1 MNAMKQLLLILLC
14 VFYSI
19 SCLCQVKV
27 TMEKQGNVYYVPG
40 KVNGLSMKFIF
51 DTGASN
57 VCLSLTEALF
67 MLKNG
72 YIKESD
78 IGEKGYA
85 QIANGNIVENTKV
98 VLRNIEIGGVTI
110 KDVAA
115 VVSNS
120 LDAPLLL
127 GQSAIQ
133 KLGPIQLDGNT
144 LIIANGKNIP
154 SEEIA
159 RKLYTKAYQQVEA
172 EEYDKAIESSLEA
185 ISYTNDKKLRAALY
199 DNLGCAYYCNGNKEK
214 AIESQNHALEEDMNF
229 IQARYNL
236 GVYSYE
242 MGLYEQASRAFQ
254 LVISNPNSNNTD
266 CLPAA
271 YAYLGEIQRMQGC
284 YKEGEESFLKSIQ
297 LHPSSMAYLGL
308 ADLYAAKNNFVK
320 AAEYYKKGIE
330 YEPNRPS
337 NIKRYHQLGMCLF
350 FADRTSEAHDAFCK
364 CIETASLYHD
374 VMDEFIKKNDSEIIL
389 LASLS
394 LDAELWLARTA
405 PGAYEI
411 IEGYKRIIN
420 QNREQE
426 LVREDY
432 IKWST
437 AYASCNEIEKA
448 IDVLNKGLEK
458 YNDNP
463 DLLFAKSQINPQWQ
477 EKIDILRKIL
487 NNEYK
492 YEPRYF
498 DYGTVY
504 NNIAWE
510 YCLQKK
516 YNEGL
521 PYSLKAIQ
529 RNPEHGYSWE
539 TLGEIYFNLGK
550 YQECIDAMTKCIGCN
565 DASQYKSAYRFRGL
579 SYIKMGKEKEGKK
592 DINQAKD
599 M

>member
-1 MNAMKQLLLILLC
+1 MKRSFVLLLLFFVAITC
-14 VFYSI
+14 F
-19 SCLCQVKV
+19 CQVKV
-27 TMEKQGNVYYVPG
+27 TMEKHGNVYYVPG

-57 VCLSLTEALF
+57 VCLSLTEAIF

-78 IGEKGYA
+78 IGEKGYS
-85 QIANGNIVENTKV
+85 QIANGDVVENTKV
-98 VLRNIEIGGVTI
+98 ILRNIEIGGITI

-115 VVSNS
+115 VISNS

-144 LIIANGKNIP
+144 LVIAKGKNIP
-154 SEEIA
+154 SEEA
-159 RKLYTKAYQQVEA
+159 AKKLYAQAYQQVEA
-172 EEYDKAIESSLEA
+172 EEYDKAITNSLEA
-185 ISYTNDKKLRAALY
+185 IRNTNEAKLRAAIY
-199 DNLGCAYYCNGNKEK
+199 DNLGTAYYLSGNKNK
-214 AIESQNHALEEDMNF
+214 AIESLNHALEEDNSF

-242 MGLYEQASRAFQ
+242 MGKYEQASRAFK

-266 CLPAA
+266 YLPAA
-271 YAYLGEIQRMQGC
+271 YSYLGEMQGRQGC
-284 YKEGEESFLKSIQ
+284 YKEGEENFLKSIQ

-308 ADLYAAKNNFVK
+308 ADLYGAKNDFAK

-350 FADRTSEAHDAFCK
+350 FENRTNEAYNAFNK
-364 CIETASLYHD
+364 CIQTSVLYHD
-374 VMDEFIKKNDSEIIL
+374 VMSKLINENDSITIQ
-389 LASLS
+389 LASFS
-394 LDAELWLARTA
+394 LNAGLWAARTA
-405 PGAYEI
+405 PSAAESI
-411 IEGYKRIIN
+411 KRYTFFIDT
-420 QNREQE
+420 NRENE
-426 LVREDY
+426 LIRDDY
-432 IKWST
+432 FLLAS
-437 AYASCNEIEKA
+437 AYVSCEEKEKA
-448 IDVLNKGLEK
+448 IYILNKGFEK
-458 YNDNP
+458 YNDDP
-463 DLLFAKSQINPQWQ
+463 ELLFVKSFCCQHWQ
-477 EKIDILRKIL
+477 EKIDILRKVL
-487 NNEYK
+487 NNEYSYK
-492 YEPRYF
+492 PRNF

-510 YCLQKK
+510 YCLQEK

-529 RNPEHGYSWE
+529 RNPENGYIWE

-550 YQECIDAMTKCIGCN
+550 YQECIDAMTKCIKCN
-565 DASQYKSAYRFRGL
+565 DTSQYKSAYRFRGQA
-579 SYIKMGKEKEGKK
+579 YIQIGKSKEGKA
-592 DINQAKD
+592 DINKSQN

>member
-1 MNAMKQLLLILLC
+1 MKHYLLLLFC
-14 VFYSI
+14 VFSSI
-19 SCLCQVKV
+19 SCISQVKI
-27 TMEKQGNVYYVPG
+27 TMEKHGNIYYIPG

-57 VCLSLTEALF
+57 VCLSLTEAIF

-78 IGEKGYA
+78 IGEKGYS
-85 QIANGNIVENTKV
+85 QIANGDIVENTKV
-98 VLRNIEIGGVTI
+98 ILRNIEIGGITI

-115 VVSNS
+115 IISNS

-144 LIIANGKNIP
+144 LVIANGKNIP
-154 SEEIA
+154 SEETA
-159 RKLYTKAYQQVEA
+159 KKLYAQAYQQVEA
-172 EEYDKAIESSLEA
+172 KDYDKAIANSLEA
-185 ISYTNDKKLRAALY
+185 IRNTNEAKLRAAIY
-199 DNLGCAYYCNGNKEK
+199 DNLGTAYYLSGNKSK
-214 AIESQNHALEEDMNF
+214 AIESLNHALEEDNSC

-242 MGLYEQASRAFQ
+242 MEKYEQASRAFK
-254 LVISNPNSNNTD
+254 LVISNPYNNNTD
-266 CLPAA
+266 YLPAA
-271 YAYLGEIQRMQGC
+271 YSYLGEIQRRQGC

-308 ADLYAAKNNFVK
+308 ADLYSAKNDFAK
-320 AAEYYKKGIE
+320 AAEFYRKGIE

-350 FADRTSEAHDAFCK
+350 FMDRIQEAYDAFNK
-364 CIETASLYHD
+364 CIETAHLYHD
-374 VMDEFIKKNDSEIIL
+374 LIGELIKENDSTIIQ

-394 LDAELWLARTA
+394 LDAELWTARTA
-405 PGAYEI
+405 PNAAEAI
-411 IEGYKRIIN
+411 KRYTHIIN
-420 QNREQE
+420 SGREQE
-426 LVREDY
+426 LFMDDY
-432 IKWST
+432 FQLGS
-437 AYASCNEIEKA
+437 AYAYYNENQKA
-448 IDVLNKGLEK
+448 INVLNTGLDK
-458 YNDNP
+458 YNDDP
-463 DLLFAKSQINPQWQ
+463 ELLFAKSLYLPYDGQ
-477 EKIDILRKIL
+477 EKINLLKKIIKS
-487 NNEYK
+487 EYQYK
-492 YEPRYF
+492 PRYF

-510 YCLQKK
+510 YCLQEK

-529 RNPEHGYSWE
+529 RNPEHGYIWE

-550 YQECIDAMTKCIGCN
+550 YQECIDAMTKCIKCN
-565 DASQYKSAYRFRGL
+565 DTSQYKSAYRFRGQA
-579 SYIKMGKEKEGKK
+579 YIQIGKSKEGKA
-592 DINQAKD
+592 DINKSQN

>member
-1 MNAMKQLLLILLC
+1 MKRSFVLLLLFFVAITC
-14 VFYSI
+14 F
-19 SCLCQVKV
+19 CQVKV
-27 TMEKQGNVYYVPG
+27 TMEKHGNVYYVPG

-57 VCLSLTEALF
+57 VCLSLTEAIF

-78 IGEKGYA
+78 IGEKGYS
-85 QIANGNIVENTKV
+85 QIANGDVVENTKV
-98 VLRNIEIGGVTI
+98 ILRNIEIGGITI

-115 VVSNS
+115 VISNS

-127 GQSAIQ
+127 GLSAIQ

-144 LIIANGKNIP
+144 LVIAKGKNIP
-154 SEEIA
+154 SEEA
-159 RKLYTKAYQQVEA
+159 AKKLYAQAYQQVEA
-172 EEYDKAIESSLEA
+172 EEYDKAITNSLEA
-185 ISYTNDKKLRAALY
+185 IRNTNEAKLRAAIY
-199 DNLGCAYYCNGNKEK
+199 DNLGTAYYLSGNKNK
-214 AIESQNHALEEDMNF
+214 AIESLNHALEEDNSF

-242 MGLYEQASRAFQ
+242 MGKYEQASRAFK

-266 CLPAA
+266 YLPAA
-271 YAYLGEIQRMQGC
+271 YSYLGEMQGRQGC
-284 YKEGEESFLKSIQ
+284 YKEGEENFLKSIQ

-308 ADLYAAKNNFVK
+308 ADLYGAKNDFAK

-350 FADRTSEAHDAFCK
+350 FENRTNEAYNAFNK
-364 CIETASLYHD
+364 CIQTSVLYHD
-374 VMDEFIKKNDSEIIL
+374 VMSKLINENDSITIQ
-389 LASLS
+389 LASFS
-394 LDAELWLARTA
+394 LNAGLWAARTA
-405 PGAYEI
+405 PSAAESI
-411 IEGYKRIIN
+411 KRYTLFIDT
-420 QNREQE
+420 NRENE
-426 LVREDY
+426 LIRDDY
-432 IKWST
+432 FLLAS
-437 AYASCNEIEKA
+437 AYVSCEEKENA
-448 IDVLNKGLEK
+448 IYLLNKGFEK
-458 YNDNP
+458 YNDDP
-463 DLLFAKSQINPQWQ
+463 ELLFVKSFCCQHWQ
-477 EKIDILRKIL
+477 EKIDILRKVL
-487 NNEYK
+487 NNEYSYK
-492 YEPRYF
+492 PRNF

-510 YCLQKK
+510 YCLQEK

-529 RNPEHGYSWE
+529 RNPENGYIWE

-550 YQECIDAMTKCIGCN
+550 YQECIDAMTKCIKCN
-565 DASQYKSAYRFRGL
+565 DTSQYKSAYRFRGQA
-579 SYIKMGKEKEGKK
+579 YIQIGKSKEGKA
-592 DINQAKD
+592 DINKSQN

>member
-1 MNAMKQLLLILLC
+1 MKRSFVLLLLFFVAITC
-14 VFYSI
+14 F
-19 SCLCQVKV
+19 CQVKV
-27 TMEKQGNVYYVPG
+27 TMEKHGNVYYVPG

-57 VCLSLTEALF
+57 VCLSLTEAIF

-78 IGEKGYA
+78 IGEKGYS
-85 QIANGNIVENTKV
+85 QIANGDVVENTKV
-98 VLRNIEIGGVTI
+98 ILRNIEIGGITI

-115 VVSNS
+115 VISNS

-144 LIIANGKNIP
+144 LVIAKGKNIP
-154 SEEIA
+154 SEEA
-159 RKLYTKAYQQVEA
+159 AKKLYAQAYQQVEA
-172 EEYDKAIESSLEA
+172 EEYDKAITNSLEA
-185 ISYTNDKKLRAALY
+185 IRNTNEAKLRAAIY
-199 DNLGCAYYCNGNKEK
+199 DNLGTAYYLSGNKNK
-214 AIESQNHALEEDMNF
+214 AIESLNHALEEDNSF

-242 MGLYEQASRAFQ
+242 MGKYEQASRAFK

-266 CLPAA
+266 YLPAA
-271 YAYLGEIQRMQGC
+271 YAYLGEIQGLQGC
-284 YKEGEESFLKSIQ
+284 YKEGEENFLKSIQ

-308 ADLYAAKNNFVK
+308 ADLYGAKNDFAK

-350 FADRTSEAHDAFCK
+350 FENRTNEAYNAFNK
-364 CIETASLYHD
+364 CIQTSVLYHD
-374 VMDEFIKKNDSEIIL
+374 VMSKLINENDSITIQ
-389 LASLS
+389 LASFS
-394 LDAELWLARTA
+394 LNAGLWAARTA
-405 PGAYEI
+405 PSAAESI
-411 IEGYKRIIN
+411 KRYTLFIDT
-420 QNREQE
+420 NRENE
-426 LVREDY
+426 LIRDDY
-432 IKWST
+432 FLLAS
-437 AYASCNEIEKA
+437 AYTSCKEKEKA
-448 IDVLNKGLEK
+448 IYILNKGLEK
-458 YNDNP
+458 YND
-463 DLLFAKSQINPQWQ
+463 DSELLFAKSFCCQHWQ
-477 EKIDILRKIL
+477 EKIDILRKVL
-487 NNEYK
+487 NNEYR
-492 YEPRYF
+492 YEPRNF

-510 YCLQKK
+510 YCLQEK

-529 RNPEHGYSWE
+529 RNPEHGYIWE

-550 YQECIDAMTKCIGCN
+550 YQECIDAMTKCIKCN
-565 DASQYKSAYRFRGL
+565 DTSQYKSAYRFRGQA
-579 SYIKMGKEKEGKK
+579 YIQIGKSKEGKA
-592 DINQAKD
+592 DINKSQN

>member
-1 MNAMKQLLLILLC
+1 MKRSFVLLLLFFVAITC
-14 VFYSI
+14 F
-19 SCLCQVKV
+19 CQVKV
-27 TMEKQGNVYYVPG
+27 TMEKHGNVYYVPG

-57 VCLSLTEALF
+57 VCLSLTEAIF

-78 IGEKGYA
+78 IGEKGYS
-85 QIANGNIVENTKV
+85 QIANGDVVENTKV
-98 VLRNIEIGGVTI
+98 ILRNIEIGGITI
-110 KDVAA
+110 KDVA
-115 VVSNS
+115 VVISNS

-144 LIIANGKNIP
+144 LVIAKGKNIP
-154 SEEIA
+154 SEEA
-159 RKLYTKAYQQVEA
+159 AKKLYAQAYQQVEA
-172 EEYDKAIESSLEA
+172 EEYDKAITNSLEA
-185 ISYTNDKKLRAALY
+185 IRNTNEAKLRAAIY
-199 DNLGCAYYCNGNKEK
+199 DNLGTAYYLSGNKNK
-214 AIESQNHALEEDMNF
+214 AIESLNHALEEDNSF

-242 MGLYEQASRAFQ
+242 MGKYEQASRAFK

-266 CLPAA
+266 YLPAA
-271 YAYLGEIQRMQGC
+271 YSYLGEMQGRQGC
-284 YKEGEESFLKSIQ
+284 YKEGEENFLKSIQ

-308 ADLYAAKNNFVK
+308 ADLYGAKNDFAK

-350 FADRTSEAHDAFCK
+350 FENRTNEAYNAFNK
-364 CIETASLYHD
+364 CIQTSVLYHD
-374 VMDEFIKKNDSEIIL
+374 VMSKLINENDSITIQ
-389 LASLS
+389 LASFS
-394 LDAELWLARTA
+394 LNAGLWAARTA
-405 PGAYEI
+405 PSAAESI
-411 IEGYKRIIN
+411 KRYTLFIDT
-420 QNREQE
+420 NRENE
-426 LVREDY
+426 LIRDDY
-432 IKWST
+432 FLLAS
-437 AYASCNEIEKA
+437 AYVSCEEKEKA
-448 IDVLNKGLEK
+448 IYILNKGFEK
-458 YNDNP
+458 YNDDP
-463 DLLFAKSQINPQWQ
+463 ELLFVKSFCCQHWQ
-477 EKIDILRKIL
+477 EKIDILRKVL
-487 NNEYK
+487 NNEYSYK
-492 YEPRYF
+492 PRNF

-510 YCLQKK
+510 YCLQEK

-529 RNPEHGYSWE
+529 RNPENGYIWE

-550 YQECIDAMTKCIGCN
+550 YQECIDAMTKCIKCN
-565 DASQYKSAYRFRGL
+565 DTSQYKSAYRFRGQA
-579 SYIKMGKEKEGKK
+579 YIQIGKSKEGKA
-592 DINQAKD
+592 DINKSQN

>member
-1 MNAMKQLLLILLC
+1 MKRSFVLLLLFFVAITC
-14 VFYSI
+14 F
-19 SCLCQVKV
+19 CQVKV
-27 TMEKQGNVYYVPG
+27 TMEKHGNVYYVPG

-51 DTGASN
+51 DTWASN
-57 VCLSLTEALF
+57 VCLSLTEAIF

-78 IGEKGYA
+78 IGEKGYS
-85 QIANGNIVENTKV
+85 QIANGDVVENTKV
-98 VLRNIEIGGVTI
+98 ILRNIEIGGITI

-115 VVSNS
+115 VISNS

-144 LIIANGKNIP
+144 LVIAKGKNIP
-154 SEEIA
+154 SEEA
-159 RKLYTKAYQQVEA
+159 AKKLYAQAYQQVEA
-172 EEYDKAIESSLEA
+172 EEYDKAITNSLEA
-185 ISYTNDKKLRAALY
+185 IRNTNEAKLRAAIY
-199 DNLGCAYYCNGNKEK
+199 DNLGTAYYLSGNKNK
-214 AIESQNHALEEDMNF
+214 AIESLNHALEEDNSF

-242 MGLYEQASRAFQ
+242 MGKYEQASRAFK

-266 CLPAA
+266 YLPAA
-271 YAYLGEIQRMQGC
+271 YSYLGEMQGRQGC
-284 YKEGEESFLKSIQ
+284 YKEGEENFLKSIQ

-308 ADLYAAKNNFVK
+308 ADLYGAKNDFAK

-350 FADRTSEAHDAFCK
+350 FENRTNEAYNAFNK
-364 CIETASLYHD
+364 CIQTSVLYHD
-374 VMDEFIKKNDSEIIL
+374 VMSKLINENDSITIQ
-389 LASLS
+389 LASFS
-394 LDAELWLARTA
+394 LNAGLWAARTA
-405 PGAYEI
+405 PSAAESI
-411 IEGYKRIIN
+411 KRYTLFIDT
-420 QNREQE
+420 NRENE
-426 LVREDY
+426 LIRDDY
-432 IKWST
+432 FLLAS
-437 AYASCNEIEKA
+437 AYVSCEEKEKA
-448 IDVLNKGLEK
+448 IYILNKGFEK
-458 YNDNP
+458 YNDDP
-463 DLLFAKSQINPQWQ
+463 ELLFVKSFCCQHWQ
-477 EKIDILRKIL
+477 EKIDILRKVL
-487 NNEYK
+487 NNEYSYK
-492 YEPRYF
+492 PRNF

-510 YCLQKK
+510 YCLQEK

-529 RNPEHGYSWE
+529 RNPENGYIWE

-550 YQECIDAMTKCIGCN
+550 YQECIDAMTKCIKCN
-565 DASQYKSAYRFRGL
+565 DTSQYKSAYRFRGQA
-579 SYIKMGKEKEGKK
+579 YIQIGKSKEGKA
-592 DINQAKD
+592 DINKSQN

>member
-1 MNAMKQLLLILLC
+1 MKRSFVLLLLFFVAITC
-14 VFYSI
+14 F
-19 SCLCQVKV
+19 CQVKV
-27 TMEKQGNVYYVPG
+27 TMEKHGNVYYVPG

-57 VCLSLTEALF
+57 VCLSLTEAIF

-78 IGEKGYA
+78 IGEKGYS
-85 QIANGNIVENTKV
+85 QIANGDVVENTKV
-98 VLRNIEIGGVTI
+98 ILRNIEIGGITI

-115 VVSNS
+115 VISNS

-144 LIIANGKNIP
+144 LVIAKGKNIP
-154 SEEIA
+154 SEEA
-159 RKLYTKAYQQVEA
+159 AKKLYAQAYQQVEA
-172 EEYDKAIESSLEA
+172 EEYDKAITNSLEA
-185 ISYTNDKKLRAALY
+185 IRNTNEAKLRAAIY
-199 DNLGCAYYCNGNKEK
+199 DNLGTAYYLSGNKNK
-214 AIESQNHALEEDMNF
+214 AIESLNHALEEDNSF

-242 MGLYEQASRAFQ
+242 MGKYEQASRAFK

-266 CLPAA
+266 YLPAA
-271 YAYLGEIQRMQGC
+271 YSYLGEMQGRQGC
-284 YKEGEESFLKSIQ
+284 YKEGEENFLKSIQ

-308 ADLYAAKNNFVK
+308 ADLYGAKNDFAK

-350 FADRTSEAHDAFCK
+350 FENRTNEAYNAFNK
-364 CIETASLYHD
+364 CIQTSVLYHD
-374 VMDEFIKKNDSEIIL
+374 VMSKLINENDSITIQ
-389 LASLS
+389 LASFS
-394 LDAELWLARTA
+394 LNAGLWAARTA
-405 PGAYEI
+405 PSAAESI
-411 IEGYKRIIN
+411 KRYTLFIDT
-420 QNREQE
+420 NRENE
-426 LVREDY
+426 LIRDDY
-432 IKWST
+432 FLLAS
-437 AYASCNEIEKA
+437 AYVSCEEKEKA
-448 IDVLNKGLEK
+448 IYILNKGFEK
-458 YNDNP
+458 YNDDP
-463 DLLFAKSQINPQWQ
+463 ELLFVKSFCCQHWQ
-477 EKIDILRKIL
+477 EKIDILRKVL
-487 NNEYK
+487 NNEYSYK
-492 YEPRYF
+492 PRNF

-510 YCLQKK
+510 YCLQEK

-529 RNPEHGYSWE
+529 RNPENGYIWE

-550 YQECIDAMTKCIGCN
+550 YQECIDAMTKCIKCN
-565 DASQYKSAYRFRGL
+565 DTSQYKSAYRFRGQA
-579 SYIKMGKEKEGKK
+579 YIQIGKSKEGKA
-592 DINQAKD
+592 DINKSQN

>member
-1 MNAMKQLLLILLC
+1 MKRSFVLLLLFFVAITC
-14 VFYSI
+14 F
-19 SCLCQVKV
+19 CQVKV
-27 TMEKQGNVYYVPG
+27 TMEKHGNVYYVPG

-57 VCLSLTEALF
+57 VCLSLTEAIF

-78 IGEKGYA
+78 IGEKGYS
-85 QIANGNIVENTKV
+85 QIANGDVVENTKV
-98 VLRNIEIGGVTI
+98 ILRNIEIGGITI

-115 VVSNS
+115 VISNS

-144 LIIANGKNIP
+144 LVIAKGKNIP
-154 SEEIA
+154 SEEA
-159 RKLYTKAYQQVEA
+159 AKKLYAQAYQQVEA
-172 EEYDKAIESSLEA
+172 EEYDKAITNSLEA
-185 ISYTNDKKLRAALY
+185 IRNTNEAKLRAAIY
-199 DNLGCAYYCNGNKEK
+199 DNLGTAYYLSGNKNK
-214 AIESQNHALEEDMNF
+214 AIESLNHALEEDNSF

-242 MGLYEQASRAFQ
+242 MGKYEQASRAFK

-266 CLPAA
+266 YLPAA
-271 YAYLGEIQRMQGC
+271 YSYLGEMQGRQGC
-284 YKEGEESFLKSIQ
+284 YKEGEENFLKSIQ

-308 ADLYAAKNNFVK
+308 ADLYGAKNDFAK

-350 FADRTSEAHDAFCK
+350 FENRTNEAYNAFNK
-364 CIETASLYHD
+364 CIQTSVLYHD
-374 VMDEFIKKNDSEIIL
+374 VMSKLINENDSITIQ
-389 LASLS
+389 LASFS
-394 LDAELWLARTA
+394 LNAGLWAARTA
-405 PGAYEI
+405 PSAAESI
-411 IEGYKRIIN
+411 KRYTLFIDT
-420 QNREQE
+420 NRENE
-426 LVREDY
+426 LIRDDY
-432 IKWST
+432 FLLAS
-437 AYASCNEIEKA
+437 AYVSCEEKEKA
-448 IDVLNKGLEK
+448 IYILNKGFEK
-458 YNDNP
+458 YNDDP
-463 DLLFAKSQINPQWQ
+463 ELLFAKSFCCQHWQ
-477 EKIDILRKIL
+477 EKIDILRKVL
-487 NNEYK
+487 NNEYSYK
-492 YEPRYF
+492 PRNF

-510 YCLQKK
+510 YCLQEK

-529 RNPEHGYSWE
+529 RNPENGYIWE

-550 YQECIDAMTKCIGCN
+550 YQECIDAMTKCIKCN
-565 DASQYKSAYRFRGL
+565 DTSQYKSAYRFRGQA
-579 SYIKMGKEKEGKK
+579 YIQIGKSKEGKA
-592 DINQAKD
+592 DINKSQN

>member
-1 MNAMKQLLLILLC
+1 MKRSFVLLLLFFVAITC
-14 VFYSI
+14 F
-19 SCLCQVKV
+19 CQVKV
-27 TMEKQGNVYYVPG
+27 TMEKHGNVYYVPG

-57 VCLSLTEALF
+57 VCLSLTEAIF

-78 IGEKGYA
+78 IGEKGYS
-85 QIANGNIVENTKV
+85 QIANGDVVENTKV
-98 VLRNIEIGGVTI
+98 ILRNIEIGGITI

-115 VVSNS
+115 VISNS

-144 LIIANGKNIP
+144 LVIAKGKNIP
-154 SEEIA
+154 SEEA
-159 RKLYTKAYQQVEA
+159 AKKLYAQAYQQVEA
-172 EEYDKAIESSLEA
+172 EEYDKAITNSLEA
-185 ISYTNDKKLRAALY
+185 IRNTNEAKLRAAIY
-199 DNLGCAYYCNGNKEK
+199 DNLGTAYYLSGNKNK
-214 AIESQNHALEEDMNF
+214 AIESLNHALEEDNSF

-242 MGLYEQASRAFQ
+242 MGKYEQASRAFK

-266 CLPAA
+266 YLPAA
-271 YAYLGEIQRMQGC
+271 YSYLGEMQGRQGC

-308 ADLYAAKNNFVK
+308 ADLYGAKKDFAK
-320 AAEYYKKGIE
+320 AAEYYRKGIE

-350 FADRTSEAHDAFCK
+350 FTNRIHEAYDAFNK
-364 CIETASLYHD
+364 CMETANLYHD
-374 VMDEFIKKNDSEIIL
+374 LIGELIKKNDSTTIQ

-394 LDAELWLARTA
+394 LDAELWTARTA
-405 PGAYEI
+405 PNATEAI
-411 IEGYKRIIN
+411 KRYTHIIN
-420 QNREQE
+420 NGREQE
-426 LVREDY
+426 FLRDDY
-432 IKWST
+432 FQLGS
-437 AYASCNEIEKA
+437 AYAYYNESQKA
-448 IDVLNKGLEK
+448 ITILNMGLDK
-458 YNDNP
+458 YNDDP
-463 DLLFAKSQINPQWQ
+463 ELLFAKSFSLPYDGP
-477 EKIDILRKIL
+477 EKINLLKKIIIS
-487 NNEYK
+487 EYQYK
-492 YEPRYF
+492 PRNF

-504 NNIAWE
+504 NNIAWQ
-510 YCLQKK
+510 YCLSKK

-521 PYSLKAIQ
+521 PYSLKAVQ
-529 RNPEHGYSWE
+529 RNPEHAYSWE

-550 YQECIDAMTKCIGCN
+550 YKECIDAMTKCISCG
-565 DASQYKSAYRFRGL
+565 DASQYKSAYRFRGQA
-579 SYIKMGKEKEGKK
+579 YIQIGKSKEGKV
-592 DINQAKD
+592 DINKSQN

>member
-1 MNAMKQLLLILLC
+1 MKRSFVLLLLFFVAITC
-14 VFYSI
+14 F
-19 SCLCQVKV
+19 CQVKV
-27 TMEKQGNVYYVPG
+27 TMEKHGNVYYVPG

-57 VCLSLTEALF
+57 VCLSLTEAIF

-78 IGEKGYA
+78 IGEKGYS
-85 QIANGNIVENTKV
+85 QIANGDVVENTKV
-98 VLRNIEIGGVTI
+98 ILRNIEIGGITI

-115 VVSNS
+115 VISNS

-144 LIIANGKNIP
+144 LVIAKGKNIP
-154 SEEIA
+154 SEEA
-159 RKLYTKAYQQVEA
+159 AKKLYAQAYQQVEA
-172 EEYDKAIESSLEA
+172 EEYDKAITNSLEA
-185 ISYTNDKKLRAALY
+185 IRNTNEAKLRAAIY
-199 DNLGCAYYCNGNKEK
+199 DNLGTAYYLSGNKNK
-214 AIESQNHALEEDMNF
+214 AIESLNHALEEDNSF

-242 MGLYEQASRAFQ
+242 MGKYEQASRAFK

-266 CLPAA
+266 YLPAA
-271 YAYLGEIQRMQGC
+271 YSYLGEMQGRQGC
-284 YKEGEESFLKSIQ
+284 YKEGEENFLKSIQ

-308 ADLYAAKNNFVK
+308 ADLYGAKNDFAK

-350 FADRTSEAHDAFCK
+350 FENRTNEAYNAFNK
-364 CIETASLYHD
+364 CIQTSVLYHD
-374 VMDEFIKKNDSEIIL
+374 VMSKLINENDSITIQ
-389 LASLS
+389 LASFS
-394 LDAELWLARTA
+394 LNAGLWAARTA
-405 PGAYEI
+405 PSAAESI
-411 IEGYKRIIN
+411 KRYTLFIDT
-420 QNREQE
+420 NRENE
-426 LVREDY
+426 LIRDDY
-432 IKWST
+432 FLLAS
-437 AYASCNEIEKA
+437 AYVSCEEKEKA
-448 IDVLNKGLEK
+448 IYILNKGFEK
-458 YNDNP
+458 YNDDP
-463 DLLFAKSQINPQWQ
+463 ELLFVKSFCCQHWQ
-477 EKIDILRKIL
+477 EKIDILRKVL
-487 NNEYK
+487 NNEYSYK
-492 YEPRYF
+492 PRNF

-510 YCLQKK
+510 YCLQEK

-529 RNPEHGYSWE
+529 RNPENGYIWE

-550 YQECIDAMTKCIGCN
+550 YQECIDAMTKCIKCN
-565 DASQYKSAYRFRGL
+565 DTSQYKSAYRFRGQ
-579 SYIKMGKEKEGKK
+579 SYIQIGKSKEGKA
-592 DINQAKD
+592 DINKSQN

>member
-1 MNAMKQLLLILLC
+1 MKRSFVLLLLFFVAITC
-14 VFYSI
+14 F
-19 SCLCQVKV
+19 CQVKV
-27 TMEKQGNVYYVPG
+27 TMEKHGNVYYVPG

-57 VCLSLTEALF
+57 VCLSLTEAIF

-78 IGEKGYA
+78 IGEKGYS
-85 QIANGNIVENTKV
+85 QIANGDVVENTKV
-98 VLRNIEIGGVTI
+98 ILRNIEIGGITI

-115 VVSNS
+115 VISNS

-127 GQSAIQ
+127 GLSAIQ

-144 LIIANGKNIP
+144 LVIAKGKNIP
-154 SEEIA
+154 SEEA
-159 RKLYTKAYQQVEA
+159 AKKLYAQAYQQVEA
-172 EEYDKAIESSLEA
+172 EEYDKAITNSLEA
-185 ISYTNDKKLRAALY
+185 IRNTNEAKLRAAIY
-199 DNLGCAYYCNGNKEK
+199 DNLGTAYYLSGNKNK
-214 AIESQNHALEEDMNF
+214 AIESLNHALEEDNSF

-242 MGLYEQASRAFQ
+242 MGKYEQASRAFK

-266 CLPAA
+266 YLPAA
-271 YAYLGEIQRMQGC
+271 YSYLGEMQGRQGC
-284 YKEGEESFLKSIQ
+284 YKEGEENFLKSIQ

-308 ADLYAAKNNFVK
+308 ADLYGAKNDFAK

-350 FADRTSEAHDAFCK
+350 FENRTNEAYNAFNK
-364 CIETASLYHD
+364 CIQTSVLYHD
-374 VMDEFIKKNDSEIIL
+374 VMSKLINENDSITIQ
-389 LASLS
+389 LASFS
-394 LDAELWLARTA
+394 LNAGLWAARTA
-405 PGAYEI
+405 PSAAESI
-411 IEGYKRIIN
+411 KRYTLFIDT
-420 QNREQE
+420 NRENE
-426 LVREDY
+426 LIRDDY
-432 IKWST
+432 FLLAS
-437 AYASCNEIEKA
+437 AYVSCEEKEKA
-448 IDVLNKGLEK
+448 IYILNKGFEK
-458 YNDNP
+458 YNDDP
-463 DLLFAKSQINPQWQ
+463 ELLFVKSFCCQHWQ
-477 EKIDILRKIL
+477 EKIDILRKVL
-487 NNEYK
+487 NNEYSYK
-492 YEPRYF
+492 PRNF

-510 YCLQKK
+510 YCLQEK

-529 RNPEHGYSWE
+529 RNPENGYIWE

-550 YQECIDAMTKCIGCN
+550 YQECIDAMTKCIKCN
-565 DASQYKSAYRFRGL
+565 DTSQYKSAYRFRGQA
-579 SYIKMGKEKEGKK
+579 YIQIGKSKEGKA
-592 DINQAKD
+592 DINKSQN